1 MRVVPKVS
9 RVRGWGRRACIPY
22 VSSISPV
29 YPCDIQE
36 ACYLKLSV
44 ALPNFLTDPHGFSLV
59 GSGHYIHQKGQ
70 SNSNLSIEAQ
80 KGLPLAQAFERC
92 SKQSELV
99 LIDAFWVPS
108 RVLAVRSSTK
118 PSNRSKRRDQP
129 CCVAWPGWIR
139 NNGDGVET
147 KRDLLKGMH

>member
-1 MRVVPKVS
+1 MGEEGLHSVCEQHFT
-9 RVRGWGRRACIPY
+9 CIPLRHSRGMLSQ
-22 VSSISPV
+22 VP
-29 YPCDIQE
+29 
-36 ACYLKLSV
+36 LSV
-44 ALPNFLTDPHGFSLV
+44 ALPNCLTDSHGFSLV
-59 GSGHYIHQKGQ
+59 GSGHYIHRKGQ
-70 SNSNLSIEAQ
+70 SNSNLSIESQ

-139 NNGDGVET
+139 NNGEGVET